1 MIFLPARFYRKA
13 PVLAFLLLA
22 TVSPTFA
29 AKFEVLRD
37 LVYTQPNGTSITL
50 DAYLIPDKNVHPAVI
65 YVHGGGFVTGD
76 KAHISTGF
84 GEIFDLILANKI
96 SVISANYRLAP
107 QHPYPAA
114 TDDIQQAISFI
125 KKNKS
130 KLRIDPNRLALM
142 GDSAGGMLVSH
153 AGAKYRPN
161 NKVATVISFY
171 GEHDFLLRVTENPCA
186 MDGYTIPRPEGG
198 CISGGM
204 AAFLGFDKV
213 TDKNKPIL
221 TDATVVTHVHLE
233 MPSYLLIH
241 GTRDYGVPIEQAH
254 SMQDAMRRA
263 GAECELVAVVGGGH
277 GIGGWTAPNQV
288 DYKQTLVDWLKRKLL
303 DSQ

>member
-1 MIFLPARFYRKA
+1 MTLLPALLWRKA
-13 PVLAFLLLA
+13 PVLACLFLWSG
-22 TVSPTFA
+22 SPAFA
-29 AKFEVLRD
+29 ENPEVLRD
-37 LVYTQPNGTSITL
+37 LVYAQPGGTPLTL
-50 DAYLIPDKNVHPAVI
+50 DAYLVPDKKVHPAVI
-65 YVHGGGFVTGD
+65 NIHGGGFVTGD
-76 KAHISTGF
+76 KSHISTGF
-84 GEIFDLILANKI
+84 REIRDLILANGI
-96 SVISANYRLAP
+96 SVISVNYRLAP

-114 TDDIQQAISFI
+114 TDDIQEAISFI
-125 KKNKS
+125 KKNSS
-130 KLRIDPNRLALM
+130 KLRIDPNHLALM
-142 GDSAGGMLVSH
+142 GESAGGMLVSH
-153 AGAKYRPN
+153 AGAKYRPE

-186 MDGYTIPRPEGG
+186 MDGYTVPQPEGG

-213 TDKNKPIL
+213 TPENKPLL
-221 TDATVVTHVHLE
+221 TDATVVSHVHPD

-263 GAECELVAVVGGGH
+263 GAECELMSVVGGGH

-288 DYKQTLVDWLKRKLL
+288 RYKQILEDWLKQKLL
-303 DSQ
+303 HSQ